1 MTVSTRKRSRVRQV
15 FKPMSRRLGLQLLS
29 AVFSMLLG
37 GVALADT
44 TTSHGLSVFGDLKY
58 SADFEHFEYANPD
71 APKGGSVRL
80 SALGSF
86 DSLNP
91 WILKGVPPRGI
102 AGIYEALTTGSAD
115 EPFSQYG
122 LIASSIEYPDDK
134 RWVIFNMRKEA
145 RWHDGVAM
153 TADDVVWT
161 FETLTTKGH
170 PFYQSYY
177 SSVAKV
183 EALDSHKVKFHFS
196 EGNNAELP
204 LIVGQMSIL
213 PKHYYETHDFEK
225 TTMDIPLGSGPY
237 RIKNVDA
244 GRSVT
249 YERVEDYWGANLAVR
264 KGSDNFDILRYDYY
278 RDLTVGLEALKAG
291 DVDFRQ
297 EYISK
302 NWKTAYDFPAHN
314 DGRVIKEELE
324 DGSIQR
330 FQAIVLNLRKP
341 KYADSRVREALD
353 LAFDFEW
360 MNKNLFYDAY
370 KRNTS
375 YFQNSEMAATGL
387 PTGDELALLEQYRDK
402 LSPEIFTTE
411 YKPPV
416 TDGRG
421 NPRANYRKA
430 LGLLKEAG
438 WSIKDGKLT
447 NNESG
452 EVFEMELVTRQPS
465 VEKVALTYKKSLERI
480 GIDMTVRVID
490 TAQYQ
495 KLVESFEF
503 DTITHVFAMSLS
515 PGNELRSFWTSEAA
529 DEEGSRNYAGI
540 KNPVVDELVE
550 RVIKAPSRKAQVAAA
565 KAMDRILLHEHY
577 TIPEYY
583 GDSYRVAY
591 WNKFSRP
598 DIRPAH
604 ALGFNY
610 WWVDPEKEAALNQ

>member
-1 MTVSTRKRSRVRQV
+1 MTATIGTNGKTGRGLSRATRS
-15 FKPMSRRLGLQLLS
+15 LS
-29 AVFSMLLG
+29 ALLLG
-37 GVALADT
+37 GVFTICVSGAALADT
-44 TTSHGLSVFGDLKY
+44 TTAHGLSVFGDLKY
-58 SADFEHFEYANPD
+58 PADFEHFDYANPD

-91 WILKGVPPRGI
+91 WILKGVSPRGI
-102 AGIYEALTTGSAD
+102 GGIYDSLTIGSAD
-115 EPFSQYG
+115 EPFSEYG

-145 RWHDGVAM
+145 RWHDGVAI

-161 FETLTTKGH
+161 FEILTTKGH

-177 SSVAKV
+177 SSVAKA

-204 LIVGQMSIL
+204 MIVGQMSIL
-213 PKHYYETHDFEK
+213 PKHYYETNDFDK
-225 TTMDIPLGSGPY
+225 ATMDPPLGSGPY

-244 GRSVT
+244 GRSIT
-249 YERVEDYWGANLAVR
+249 YERVEDYWAAELPTR

-302 NWKTAYDFPAHN
+302 NWKTAYDFPALN
-314 DGRVIKEELE
+314 EGRVIKEELE
-324 DGSIQR
+324 DGSIQP
-330 FQAIVLNLRKP
+330 FQAIVVNLRKP
-341 KYADSRVREALD
+341 KYADKRVREALG

-360 MNKNLFYDAY
+360 MNKNLFYNAY

-375 YFQNSEMAATGL
+375 YFQNTEMAATGL
-387 PTGDELALLEQYRDK
+387 PEGDELALLEQYRDQ
-402 LSPEIFTTE
+402 LSPEIFTQPYESPT
-411 YKPPV
+411 

-438 WSIKDGKLT
+438 WIIKDGKLT
-447 NNESG
+447 NNETG

-480 GIDMTVRVID
+480 GIDMQVRVID

-503 DTITHVFAMSLS
+503 DTITHIFSQSMS
-515 PGNELRSFWTSEAA
+515 PGNEQRSFWTSSAA
-529 DEEGSRNYAGI
+529 DEPGSRNYAGI
-540 KNPVVDELVE
+540 KNPVIDELVE
-550 RVIKAPSRKAQVAAA
+550 RIIKAPSRKAQVAAT
-565 KAMDRILLHEHY
+565 KALDRILLHEHY

-583 GDSYRVAY
+583 VDTYRVAY

-598 DIRPAH
+598 DIRPTH
-604 ALGFNY
+604 ALGLNY
-610 WWVDPEKEAALNQ
+610 WWVDPEKEAALSQ

>member
-1 MTVSTRKRSRVRQV
+1 MTANTRSTDSKQPRFNSIFRSRGAGL
-15 FKPMSRRLGLQLLS
+15 LGGAFAL
-29 AVFSMLLG
+29 LLG
-37 GVALADT
+37 GVAIADT

-58 SADFEHFEYANPD
+58 SADFKHFEYANPD

-91 WILKGVPPRGI
+91 WILKGVAPRGI
-102 AGIYEALTTGSAD
+102 GGIYDSLTIGSAD
-115 EPFSQYG
+115 EPFSEYG
-122 LIASSIEYPDDK
+122 LVASSIEYPDDK

-145 RWHDGVAM
+145 RWDDGVAM

-161 FETLTTKGH
+161 FEALTTKGH

-177 SSVAKV
+177 SSVAKA

-196 EGNNAELP
+196 EGNNSELP
-204 LIVGQMSIL
+204 MIVGQMSIL

-237 RIKNVDA
+237 RIKSVDA

-249 YERVEDYWGANLAVR
+249 YERVDDYWGADLPVR
-264 KGSDNFDILRYDYY
+264 LGSDNFDILRYDYY

-291 DVDFRQ
+291 DVDFRL

-302 NWKTAYDFPAHN
+302 NWKTAYDFPALN
-314 DGRVIKEELE
+314 DGRVIKEDLE
-324 DGSIQR
+324 DGSIQP
-330 FQAIVLNLRKP
+330 FQAVVVNLRKP
-341 KYADSRVREALD
+341 KYADRRVREALG

-375 YFQNSEMAATGL
+375 YFQNTEMAATGV
-387 PTGDELALLEQYRDK
+387 PEGDELALLEQYRDQ

-411 YKPPV
+411 YQPPV

-447 NNESG
+447 NNDTG

-480 GIDMTVRVID
+480 GIDMKVRVID

-503 DTITHVFAMSLS
+503 DTITHVFAQSLS
-515 PGNELRSFWTSEAA
+515 PGNEQRSFWTSEAA
-529 DEEGSRNYAGI
+529 DEQGSRNYAGI
-540 KNPVVDELVE
+540 KNPVIDELVE
-550 RVIKAPSRKAQVAAA
+550 RIIKAPSRNMQVAAA
-565 KAMDRILLHEHY
+565 KALDRILLHEHY
-577 TIPEYY
+577 TIPEYF
-583 GDSYRVAY
+583 GDTYRVAY

-598 DIRPAH
+598 DIRPANT
-604 ALGFNY
+604 LGFNY